1 MKSYLN
7 DMTCINELQFTLL
20 SDFLDYNKLENKEF
34 KLLKKNS
41 KIQDIFNEVK
51 NIFLPRLQEKNNTLE
66 MINESQKETFFND
79 PNRAKQLLMNF
90 ISNANKFTENGH
102 IIIKIEDYQ
111 HYLSIVVQDS
121 GVGMS
126 PEILEMISQDVITHC
141 NSEN

>member
-1 MKSYLN
+1 
-7 DMTCINELQFTLL
+7 
-20 SDFLDYNKLENKEF
+20 
-34 KLLKKNS
+34 
-41 KIQDIFNEVK
+41 
-51 NIFLPRLQEKNNTLE
+51 

-90 ISNANKFTENGH
+90 ISNANKFTENCQ

-111 HYLSIVVQDS
+111 NYLSIVVQDS